1 MAGATDPIWKRALS
15 GLKYAFTDLLRSI
28 GLWFL
33 LGVLIAGLITVLIPE
48 SFLED
53 NLGDGLFSMVLMLIV
68 AVPLYV
74 CATASTPVAAA
85 LALKGLSPG
94 AALVF
99 LLAGPAT
106 NTATIAVAAKILG
119 KKAALVYVA
128 AIGLCSVGAGLVV
141 NQLYS
146 SFGFTAMD
154 WITGTSHEHSA
165 TFSTICA
172 GALLAATV
180 WAVLAPR
187 LFSSQTGE
195 KKGKGD
201 GPCCSVS

>member
-33 LGVLIAGLITVLIPE
+33 LGVLVAGLISTLIPSGFME
-48 SFLED
+48 
-53 NLGDGLFSMVLMLIV
+53 NNVGDGLSSMLLMLV
-68 AVPLYV
+68 VGVPLYV

-119 KKAALVYVA
+119 KKAAIIYVA
-128 AIGLCSVGAGLVV
+128 SICLCSIVAGLAV
-141 NQLYS
+141 NFIYAY
-146 SFGFTAMD
+146 FGFTVMD
-154 WITGTSHEHSA
+154 WVSGSNHEHSSILSNISA
-165 TFSTICA
+165 T
-172 GALLAATV
+172 ALLCATA
-180 WAVLAPR
+180 WAVLSPR
-187 LFSSQTGE
+187 IFSGQSDE
-195 KKGKGD
+195 KKEKAGGS
-201 GPCCSVS
+201 CCGR

>member
-1 MAGATDPIWKRALS
+1 MAGATNSIWKRALA

-33 LGVLIAGLITVLIPE
+33 LGIRIAGLISALIPPG
-48 SFLED
+48 FLES
-53 NLGDGLFSMVLMLIV
+53 NVGDGLFSMLLMLV
-68 AVPLYV
+68 VGLPLYV

-119 KKAALVYVA
+119 KRA
-128 AIGLCSVGAGLVV
+128 AIIYVVSICLCSIGAGVAV
-141 NQLYS
+141 NFIYTT
-146 SFGFTAMD
+146 FGFTVID
-154 WITGTSHEHSA
+154 WIVGSTHAHTNILSLISAAALLSA
-165 TFSTICA
+165 T
-172 GALLAATV
+172 L
-180 WAVLAPR
+180 WAVL
-187 LFSSQTGE
+187 S
-195 KKGKGD
+195 
-201 GPCCSVS
+201 PCIFTIQSDRQKRKDRGA

>member
-1 MAGATDPIWKRALS
+1 MAGATEPIWKRALS

-33 LGVLIAGLITVLIPE
+33 LGVLIAGIISALIPAG
-48 SFLED
+48 FLE
-53 NLGDGLFSMVLMLIV
+53 NNVGDGLFSMLLMLV
-68 AVPLYV
+68 VGVPLYV

-119 KKAALVYVA
+119 KKTAVIYVV
-128 AIGLCSVGAGLVV
+128 AIAICSIGAGVAV
-141 NQLYS
+141 NFVYT
-146 SFGFTAMD
+146 SFGFTVMD
-154 WITGTSHEHSA
+154 WVAGSTHEH
-165 TFSTICA
+165 TEIFSTISA
-172 GALLAATV
+172 AVLLGATA
-180 WAVLAPR
+180 WAVLSPHIFKNLSGR
-187 LFSSQTGE
+187 Q
-195 KKGKGD
+195 KKKAN
-201 GPCCSVS
+201 GPCCGV